1 MAKYRFYQDKEVK
14 TWVRD
19 YYNVEAETLDEAIEY
34 VKNMGCPFEDDELK
48 PKSKVEFEYR
58 DTDWMFDQIIDLAD
72 EDPIRYSIFSK
83 DLDAIDED
91 SEVVYHCSREE
102 QEQKSNNIK

>member
-1 MAKYRFYQDKEVK
+1 MAKFRFYQDKEIK

-48 PKSKVEFEYR
+48 YKSKVEFEFR
-58 DTDWMFDQIIDLAD
+58 DTDWMIDNLIDLANK
-72 EDPIRYSIFSK
+72 EPIRYSIFSK
-83 DLDAIDED
+83 DLDAIDEE
-91 SEVVYHCSREE
+91 SEIVSRY
-102 QEQKSNNIK
+102 QSKNIK

>member
-1 MAKYRFYQDKEVK
+1 MAKFRFYQDKEIK

-19 YYNVEAETLDEAIEY
+19 YFNVEAETLDEAIEY
-34 VKNMGCPFEDDELK
+34 VKNMGCPFEDDECK

-72 EDPIRYSIFSK
+72 EEKPIRYSIFSK
-83 DLDAIDED
+83 DLDATEEE
-91 SEVVYHCSREE
+91 SEVVYQHSIEKIRA
-102 QEQKSNNIK
+102 KI

>member
-1 MAKYRFYQDKEVK
+1 MAKFRFYQDKEIK

-19 YYNVEAETLDEAIEY
+19 YFNVEAETLDEAIEY

-58 DTDWMFDQIIDLAD
+58 DTDWMIDNLIDLAN
-72 EDPIRYSIFSK
+72 EEPIRYSIFSK
-83 DLDAIDED
+83 DLDAIDDD
-91 SEVVYHCSREE
+91 SEIVYHYK
-102 QEQKSNNIK
+102 Q

>member
-1 MAKYRFYQDKEVK
+1 MAKFRFYQDKEIK

-19 YYNVEAETLDEAIEY
+19 YFNVEAETLDEAIEY

-58 DTDWMFDQIIDLAD
+58 DTDWMIDNLIDLAN
-72 EDPIRYSIFSK
+72 EEPIRYSIFSK
-83 DLDAIDED
+83 DLDAIDEEA
-91 SEVVYHCSREE
+91 EVVYHYSIEKIRA
-102 QEQKSNNIK
+102 KI

>member
-1 MAKYRFYQDKEVK
+1 MAKFRFYQDKEVK

-19 YYNVEAETLDEAIEY
+19 YFNVEAETLDEAIEY

-58 DTDWMFDQIIDLAD
+58 DTDWMIDNLIDLAN
-72 EDPIRYSIFSK
+72 EEPIRYSIFSK
-83 DLDAIDED
+83 DLDAIDEEA
-91 SEVVYHCSREE
+91 EVVYHYSIEKIRA
-102 QEQKSNNIK
+102 KI